1 MGDKRYELS
10 NHLGNVLSVVS
21 DRKLFQNSL
30 GFTTFAPDVLSYSD
44 YYPFGQLVPNR
55 HGSTPAYR
63 YGFQGQE
70 KDDEIRGGEGN
81 SLNYTFRMH
90 DPRVGRFFA
99 RDPLESKFPW
109 NSPYAFS
116 ENRVIDGVELE
127 GLEFENSKI
136 DFGFKITLSLNKSF
150 NIKTN
155 VYTAITNDKHGF
167 AVNLINNNSS
177 FITNIAYVPTISSSM
192 TANDRFEASAT
203 IGGFNPI
210 NINIHNPTVNLGGL
224 TLKYSDTDVK
234 PETIS
239 NVGVGIG
246 VDFSKRTISFG
257 VVNQELKTVL
267 NFPPSEING
276 NTPVSSLTPTLVS
289 SSSADLNVKKD
300 ITIKY
305 GEPNI
310 SSSEREAKLRAQEK
324 AKDNRYQEQNK
335 SQLEKKLEAN
345 IKASMNPNL
354 KIDVPV
360 LNTTLEVTPSQVKS
374 GYDFIKKQID

>member
-1 MGDKRYELS
+1 M
-10 NHLGNVLSVVS
+10 
-21 DRKLFQNSL
+21 
-30 GFTTFAPDVLSYSD
+30 
-44 YYPFGQLVPNR
+44 PNR
-55 HGSTPAYR
+55 HGSSNSYR

-70 KDDEIRGGEGN
+70 KDDEIKGEGN
-81 SLNYTFRMH
+81 SLNYTYRMH

-150 NIKTN
+150 NIKTTI
-155 VYTAITNDKHGF
+155 YTAVTNDKHSF

-177 FITNIAYVPTISSSM
+177 FITNIAYVPKISYNI
-192 TANDRFEASAT
+192 TANDRLEASAT

-210 NINIHNPTVNLGGL
+210 NINIHNPTLNLGGL

-239 NVGVGIG
+239 NVGFGVG
-246 VDFSKRTISFG
+246 VDFSKKTINFG

-267 NFPPSEING
+267 NSPPSEISR
-276 NTPVSSLTPTLVS
+276 NTPSSSLTPTLIS
-289 SSSADLNVKKD
+289 SSCADLNVKKG
-300 ITIKY
+300 ITVKY
-305 GEPNI
+305 SESNI
-310 SSSEREAKLRAQEK
+310 SSSEREAKLKAQEK
-324 AKDNRYQEQNK
+324 AKDNSYKEQNK
-335 SQLEKKLEAN
+335 SQ
-345 IKASMNPNL
+345 
-354 KIDVPV
+354 
-360 LNTTLEVTPSQVKS
+360 
-374 GYDFIKKQID
+374 